1 MQLGEIA
8 QIKTGLVLSRKKA
21 EIEYDVKATYKLL
34 TLRNISEDGLIENE
48 TFDEFTSND
57 DLDDHYFT
65 EEGDVLMRLSQPY
78 TSVFIDKN
86 HTGLLVPSYFA
97 IIKVNEKKLLPQYV
111 AWYLNTMNVKKELER
126 SQAGS
131 RIPSTNQNAIRNI
144 PIVLPP
150 ISKQEV
156 LMELYQLYQREK
168 LLYKKLIEEKE
179 LLFQGVTQQLLGGRK
194 NGRTNNSGKNK

>member
-21 EIEYDVKATYKLL
+21 EFEFDSKARYKLL
-34 TLRNISEDGLIENE
+34 SLKNISEDGAIVNE
-48 TFDEFTSND
+48 LFDEFISND

-78 TSVFIDKN
+78 TAVFIDKD

-97 IIKVNEKKLLPQYV
+97 IIKVNEAKVLPQYV
-111 AWYLNTMNVKKELER
+111 AWYLNSLDVKKELER

-131 RIPSTNQNAIRNI
+131 RIPSTNQHAIRNI
-144 PIVLPP
+144 PIVLTS
-150 ISKQEV
+150 ISKQQM
-156 LMELYQLYQREK
+156 LIELFQLHQREK
-168 LLYKKLIEEKE
+168 MLYKKLIEEKE
-179 LLFQGVTQQLLGGRK
+179 LLFQGVTQQILGG
-194 NGRTNNSGKNK
+194 